1 MSSFWYK
8 NASTGERSGP
18 AYDYATLE
26 KLAGKSREEF
36 DFPFLLSTKRNAAKL
51 LMCCDPQKHT
61 GGLDDPAHQFPYPK
75 FLDDVRQH
83 FGEPVAQRAPSP
95 AARSS
100 PGKGRARQ

>member
-18 AYDYATLE
+18 AYDYAALE
-26 KLAGKSREEF
+26 KLAGKSREEL

-61 GGLDDPAHQFPYPK
+61 GGLDDPAHQFPYPT
-75 FLDDVRQH
+75 FLDDVRKH

-100 PGKGRARQ
+100 PKKGRARQ